1 MSTIVTRAGKGTP
14 LTNAEVDA
22 NFLNLNTDKLELS
35 GGTLTGFLTLHAAPT
50 ASLHAASKGYVDGVV
65 PTQTGNSGKFLTTN
79 GTALSWGTVDLTPY
93 LAKSGGTMT
102 GAITFAAGQTWPTFN
117 QNTTGTAAGLSATL
131 AIASGGTGATSA
143 ATALTNLGAQAT
155 LVSATNIKTVNGNSL
170 LGAGNIAV
178 SASPGGANT
187 QVQYNSGGAFAGSAN
202 MTFDGASL
210 TVAGN
215 VTANSDE
222 TLKINWRDLPTDFI
236 DHLANVKHGTYDRT
250 DMPLTQDGVSAQSL
264 RKLLEN
270 SVLEDEDGKLSVAYG
285 NAALVSAIQLA
296 KRLVALEAIVA
307 KLVD

>member
-1 MSTIVTRAGKGTP
+1 
-14 LTNAEVDA
+14 
-22 NFLNLNTDKLELS
+22 
-35 GGTLTGFLTLHAAPT
+35 
-50 ASLHAASKGYVDGVV
+50 
-65 PTQTGNSGKFLTTN
+65 
-79 GTALSWGTVDLTPY
+79 
-93 LAKSGGTMT
+93 MT